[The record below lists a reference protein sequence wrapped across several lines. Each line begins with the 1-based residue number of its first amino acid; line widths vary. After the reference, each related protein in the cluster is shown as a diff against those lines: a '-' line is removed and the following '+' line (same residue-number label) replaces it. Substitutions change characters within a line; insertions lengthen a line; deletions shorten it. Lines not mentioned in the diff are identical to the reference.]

1 MISSQSFPGSPRD
14 ALRVLNAVSGFTNR
28 KIIRL
33 LRHFGDPLAVFA
45 ADPVE
50 LERVAGVA
58 RAPVLNLLHFCSDEF
73 LRRDN
78 AALSA
83 NGASVLTWLDDDYP
97 ALLKEIP
104 DAPVVLYFRGNWPP
118 ASMPALAIV
127 GSRHCSVYGRENAY
141 SMAADLAERGAVIV
155 SGMAQGVDA
164 AAHRGALAAGG
175 RTIGVLGC
183 GLDIVYPEA
192 NRDLFREMERKAC
205 LVSEFPFGSRPTRF
219 SFPRRN
225 RIVSGLSLGT
235 LVVEAGLRSGA
246 LITAA
251 FALEQGREVFALP
264 GRVGERQ
271 AEGPLSLIRQGA
283 KLLVSIDDVLEEIP
297 ALNKKVAPSSGPV
310 LPLDELEQGVL
321 EFIKTSGRSLEDLE
335 LLTGLPSFL
344 LMRPLLALQIRGLIN
359 ELPGSFYSLSS
370 GVSAG

>member
-1 MISSQSFPGSPRD
+1 MTSSRSFPGSAHD

-33 LRHFGDPLAVFA
+33 LRHFGDPLAVFSA
-45 ADPVE
+45 SPQQI
-50 LERVAGVA
+50 ERVAGVSSA
-58 RAPVLNLLHFCSDEF
+58 AVVNLFHFCADEF
-73 LRRDN
+73 IRKDN
-78 AALSA
+78 AALSV
-83 NGASVLTWLDDDYP
+83 NNASVVTWMDERYP

-104 DAPVVLYFRGNWPP
+104 DAPVVLYFCGHWPSQ
-118 ASMPALAIV
+118 AMLSLAIV
-127 GSRHCSVYGRENAY
+127 GSRHCSIYGRENAY
-141 SMAADLAERGAVIV
+141 RMAADLAERGAVIV
-155 SGMAQGVDA
+155 SGMAQGIDA

-175 RTIGVLGC
+175 KTIGVLGC

-192 NRDLFREMERKAC
+192 NRELFREMQDKAC
-205 LVSEFPFGSRPTRF
+205 LVSEFPFGFRPTRF

-235 LVVEAGLRSGA
+235 LVMEAGLRSGA

-264 GRVGERQ
+264 GRVGDRQ

-283 KLLVSIDDVLEEIP
+283 KLLLSIDDVLEEVP
-297 ALNKKVAPSSGPV
+297 ALKKDSSFSCLPQE
-310 LPLDELEQGVL
+310 PLDELEQGVL
-321 EFIKTSGRSLEDLE
+321 GFIKTSGRSLEDLE

-344 LMRPLLALQIRGLIN
+344 LMRPLLALQIRGLVS
-359 ELPGSFYSLSS
+359 ELPGSTYCLSS
-370 GVSAG
+370 AGQGG